1 MKFEVKRLSPKE
13 IDKIKIEL
21 ARLTNIPSGSFI
33 INQVGRFEVH
43 NIHEYEFNIA
53 INKLRNSPLFY
64 NIGYTSRQDFSH
76 FDFRTNKP
84 KMKYTITGFIN

>member
-13 IDKIKIEL
+13 IDKIRIEL

-33 INQVGRFEVH
+33 INQVGRFEIY
-43 NIHEYEFNIA
+43 NITEGEFQLA
-53 INKLRNSPLFY
+53 FNKLRNSDLVY
-64 NIGYTSRQDFSH
+64 NIGYTSRPDFGH

-84 KMKYTITGFIN
+84 KMKYTINGYIK